1 MLKTNYMRNLNSE
14 DIDLSITISGMLIRM
29 SHLLPEMQ
37 KSFCNARY
45 ASTVPWWRW
54 TMAESLSSTWVNA
67 DPQSLCVLRQADG
80 SNISSLLENK
90 PARQMFHAVILF
102 THNDLVD
109 KVQPGDRVN
118 STDID

>member
-1 MLKTNYMRNLNSE
+1 MRNLNSE